1 MHDMCRVRWLMQVV
15 SYTSFR
21 KSKEVY
27 KFVTL
32 DPINLKNMVIMTY
45 SKVILMFHKHIQLML
60 HVTAHWW

>member
-1 MHDMCRVRWLMQVV
+1 MQVV